1 MKEESDSIRE
11 AKSANSMEAMAQMAL
26 GNIPEVIRL
35 LDDQL
40 IPYSGDDV
48 MLIMAHQML
57 GENEEAYK
65 VNQVMLFQNV
75 IGTLTLLTNYLSLHM
90 TEPERFEQIYNQG
103 KQLIESVFL
112 KSRNS
117 LIRNKQLHRCMRIY
131 INQ

>member
-1 MKEESDSIRE
+1 
-11 AKSANSMEAMAQMAL
+11 MEAMAQMAL

-57 GENEEAYK
+57 GENEEANK